1 MKYIFSKPYYSD
13 FTLQCQEISINLK
26 NDALVFQGR
35 YQGKYQPSD
44 ATNGKPTWT
53 SKDRAIW
60 FDGKSW
66 VIGSLQKIG
75 KKDGDFFLPFHPKHF
90 SPYDKE
96 SQWLYSNE
104 IEWKTPKPDDIDIT
118 CTMKAGESVFVM
130 IYYHIE

>member
-1 MKYIFSKPYYSD
+1 MKYISKPYYSD

-35 YQGKYQPSD
+35 HQGKYQASD
-44 ATNGKPTWT
+44 AANGKPTWT
-53 SKDRAIW
+53 SKDGAIW
-60 FDGKSW
+60 YYINSW
-66 VIGSLQKIG
+66 LIGSLQNIG
-75 KKDGDFFLPFHPKHF
+75 KNNGDLLFRSKHL

-130 IYYHIE
+130 IYHHNE